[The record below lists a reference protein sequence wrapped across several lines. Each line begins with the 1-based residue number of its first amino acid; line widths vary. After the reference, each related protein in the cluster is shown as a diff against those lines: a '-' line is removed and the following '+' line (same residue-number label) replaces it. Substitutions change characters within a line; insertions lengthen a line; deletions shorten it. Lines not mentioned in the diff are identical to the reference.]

1 MIAGEKVI
9 VCKIRYTNKLSKN
22 CITSYIG
29 TNIYYFKNEGLYR
42 ELNFS
47 VVGKLEILGSQ
58 QHGTQ
63 SFREGIVDGN

>member
-1 MIAGEKVI
+1 M
-9 VCKIRYTNKLSKN
+9 CKIRYTNVKKNKLSKN

-29 TNIYYFKNEGLYR
+29 TNIYYFKNEGPYR
-42 ELNFS
+42 ELIFS
-47 VVGKLEILGSQ
+47 VLGKLEILGSQ